1 MEEIHPCTA
10 AGVAHFVDGTVRSFV
25 HLGSRAEISPLF
37 LQLSPLSPRSLTLRR
52 RVLRFDGFLVV
63 ALLPIASG
71 RLYPVLYG
79 FLGQSPEVDSLF
91 AGW

>member
-1 MEEIHPCTA
+1 MVP
-10 AGVAHFVDGTVRSFV
+10 FV
-25 HLGSRAEISPLF
+25 PLF
-37 LQLSPLSPRSLTLRR
+37 ILVRAPKSRRYFCSSPALSPRSLTLRR